1 MDTPP
6 PLPTQIQTEGIAEGL
21 VTGRGLVTVTTRR
34 TGETYTSTWK
44 SGARVMSG
52 LASHHFIWMSPI
64 RWWSDGSGSSS
75 QAKAGSKARSHPH
88 QLVLE
93 SRDPR
98 GNKRSQMSS
107 TTTEISNSKPTRN
120 GVVTPSKLD
129 KSGSPS
135 RKAWGSQSGSTRDG
149 RQPHRRQ
156 AQHELYPERLETAL
170 FPY

>member
-1 MDTPP
+1 
-6 PLPTQIQTEGIAEGL
+6 
-21 VTGRGLVTVTTRR
+21 
-34 TGETYTSTWK
+34 
-44 SGARVMSG
+44 MSG
-52 LASHHFIWMSPI
+52 LASHHIIWMSPI

-75 QAKAGSKARSHPH
+75 QAKAGSKAQSHPH

-107 TTTEISNSKPTRN
+107 TTTEISNSKTYPKRSCT
-120 GVVTPSKLD
+120 SFKLD

-156 AQHELYPERLETAL
+156 ANTSYTRNGSKPL
-170 FPY
+170 FPILIS